1 MNPRPLILVV
11 GGDALTERVCAEL
24 TATTGHEVRVVWP
37 ISAHPD
43 EALIAAGVT
52 EAASLLALAGDD
64 ALNLVVALR
73 ARVLNRN
80 IRIVL
85 RQFNPLL
92 GMKIEQ
98 NVTDC
103 TALSPAAHSA
113 ATYAGAALDPGCFFA
128 LRFPAEDGPLL
139 GFTQTSGTQLDAA
152 GTTVLEAEHRL
163 GLRILALGKRLDPP
177 AGAMIAAE
185 DAVVAFGPV
194 VEPAHRRGRAAHA
207 APRADGRRTLRLDL
221 KFFAIGWERL
231 NPVLRVFLL
240 AAVGFFSY
248 EFTFFHFVLHKTWTA
263 ASFYVVETMTNVG
276 FGETAVTTRGPLVT
290 GGAIAAMLGGIVFT
304 SIFIGYVSSALT
316 RAQWMALQGMRRIR
330 LHGHVI
336 VCGGGKIGSAVIN
349 LLTAAGKRVVVIESN
364 PDSSLVR
371 RARDRDVDL
380 LTGDAQR
387 DDALDLCDIAHASAL
402 LALTD
407 NDAINVE
414 IALGARARRPDV
426 PLVVR
431 MDNDAFAGAV
441 SEIFGIAAFSPS
453 ALTAPALAGLSRFPG
468 TRGRVRYGDEDHTIS
483 QRSQG
488 AHPEKPPADV
498 CIPLCVWRNG
508 LQIPIRDFSQMKPYD
523 ELLFA
528 VPLAQFRP
536 ATEAASERAVPVED
550 QGLGHWPERV
560 GR

>member
-1 MNPRPLILVV
+1 MKPSNCEHMTARPLILVV

-37 ISAHPD
+37 ISARPD
-43 EALIAAGVT
+43 IALKSAGVDVAT
-52 EAASLLALAGDD
+52 SLLALADDD

-73 ARVLNRN
+73 ARVLNRK

-85 RQFNPLL
+85 RQFNPVL
-92 GMKIEQ
+92 GSKIEQ
-98 NVTDC
+98 NLTDC

-113 ATYAGAALDPGCFFA
+113 ATYAGAALDPGCIFA
-128 LRFPAEDGPLL
+128 LRFPADDGPLS
-139 GFTQTSGTQLDAA
+139 GFTQTSGAQLAA
-152 GTTVLEAEHRL
+152 SGTTVLETEARL
-163 GLRILALGKRLDPP
+163 GVRVLALGERLYPP
-177 AGAMIAAE
+177 AGALIAAG
-185 DAVVAFGPV
+185 DAVVTFGPV
-194 VEPAHRRGRAAHA
+194 IECRRHHGERGAQTAAVGGR
-207 APRADGRRTLRLDL
+207 PKRRIDFKT
-221 KFFAIGWERL
+221 FVVAWERL
-231 NPVLRVFLL
+231 NPVLRVFIL

-248 EFTFFHFVLHKTWTA
+248 EFTFFHFVLNKTWTA

-276 FGETAVTTRGPLVT
+276 FGETAVTARGPLVT

-330 LHGHVI
+330 AHGHVVI
-336 VCGGGKIGSAVIN
+336 CGGGKIGSAVIN

-364 PDSSLVR
+364 PDASLVR

-387 DDALDLCDIAHASAL
+387 DDALDLCDIPHAAAV

-407 NDAINVE
+407 NDAVNVE

-431 MDNDAFAGAV
+431 MDNDAFASAV

-468 TRGRVRYGDEDHTIS
+468 TRGRVNVAGEDHTIS
-483 QRSQG
+483 QRSQS
-488 AHPEKPPADV
+488 AVPEKPPADV

-508 LQIPIRDFSQMKPYD
+508 QQIAIRDFGQMKPYD

-528 VPLAQFRP
+528 VPLGQFRP
-536 ATEAASERAVPVED
+536 A
-550 QGLGHWPERV
+550 QV
-560 GR
+560 GQNDP

>member
-43 EALIAAGVT
+43 ETLIAAGVAD
-52 EAASLLALAGDD
+52 AASLLALAGDD

-73 ARVLNRN
+73 SRVLNRN

-92 GMKIEQ
+92 GTKIEQ
-98 NVTDC
+98 NVADC

-113 ATYAGAALDPGCFFA
+113 ATYAGAALDAGCFFA
-128 LRFPAEDGPLL
+128 LRFPAENGPLL
-139 GFTQTSGTQLDAA
+139 GFTQTSGAQLDAA
-152 GTTVLEAEHRL
+152 GTTVLETEHRL
-163 GLRILALGKRLDPP
+163 GLRVLALGKRLNPP

-194 VEPAHRRGRAAHA
+194 VEPAHHHRARTAHG
-207 APRADGRRTLRLDL
+207 APADGRRSRRFGL
-221 KFFAIGWERL
+221 KFFAVGWERL
-231 NPVLRVFLL
+231 NPVLRVFML
-240 AAVGFFSY
+240 AAVGFFCY

-330 LHGHVI
+330 AHGHIVI
-336 VCGGGKIGSAVIN
+336 CGGGKIGSAVVN

-364 PDSSLVR
+364 PDASLVR

-387 DDALDLCDIAHASAL
+387 DDALDLCDIPHASAV

-453 ALTAPALAGLSRFPG
+453 ALTAPALAGLARFPG
-468 TRGRVRYGDEDHTIS
+468 TRGRVRYAGEDHTIS

-488 AHPEKPPADV
+488 AQPEKPPADV
-498 CIPLCVWRNG
+498 CVPLCVLRNG
-508 LQIPIRDFSQMKPYD
+508 QQITIREFSQMKPFD

-536 ATEAASERAVPVED
+536 GGEALERPV
-550 QGLGHWPERV
+550 V
-560 GR
+560 A